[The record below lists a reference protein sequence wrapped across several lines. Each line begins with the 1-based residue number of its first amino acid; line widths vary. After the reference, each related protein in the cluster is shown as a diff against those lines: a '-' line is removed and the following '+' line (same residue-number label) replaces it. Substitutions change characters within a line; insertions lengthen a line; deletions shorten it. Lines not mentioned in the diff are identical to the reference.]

1 MRMEVKVSGFFG
13 EEAVKEVGWAGGRGL
28 RGVGIFLKR
37 EIRKWTI
44 EENWLRVL
52 ASNLAE
58 MKKFSFPLLD
68 FSAEFFFP
76 SNYVSR
82 RFFNTNC
89 TS

>member
-1 MRMEVKVSGFFG
+1 MGFFG

-52 ASNLAE
+52 SSNLAE
-58 MKKFSFPLLD
+58 MKKFSFPVLD
-68 FSAEFFFP
+68 FSAKFFFLQIMFHGGFLTLI
-76 SNYVSR
+76 VLHKTT
-82 RFFNTNC
+82 F
-89 TS
+89 